1 MNGRTIGSIGLAA
14 VALCVASLAEAKV
27 QGSGGP
33 IADVV
38 LDHARVE
45 RQYRAIEDARRRA
58 GVEMRRNVAQMPGG
72 ATVTALD
79 RPT

>member
-38 LDHARVE
+38 LDHTRVE

>member
-14 VALCVASLAEAKV
+14 VALCVSALADARV

-33 IADVV
+33 MADVV
-38 LDHARVE
+38 LDHVRVE

-58 GVEMRRNVAQMPGG
+58 AGTMRRNVAEGRPGAG
-72 ATVTALD
+72 ALAAD
-79 RPT
+79 PG

>member
-45 RQYRAIEDARRRA
+45 RQYRAIEDARRRS
-58 GVEMRRNVAQMPGG
+58 GGEMRRNVAQAPAGTP
-72 ATVTALD
+72 APALD
-79 RPT
+79 HPT

>member
-38 LDHARVE
+38 FDHARVE
-45 RQYRAIEDARRRA
+45 RQYRAIEDARRRS
-58 GVEMRRNVAQMPGG
+58 GGEMRRNVAQAPAGTP
-72 ATVTALD
+72 APALD
-79 RPT
+79 HPT

>member
-45 RQYRAIEDARRRA
+45 RQYRAIEDARRRS
-58 GVEMRRNVAQMPGG
+58 GGGMRRNVAQAPAGTP
-72 ATVTALD
+72 APALD
-79 RPT
+79 HPT

>member
-1 MNGRTIGSIGLAA
+1 MNARLIGSVGLAA
-14 VALCVASLAEAKV
+14 LALCVTTLAEAKV

-33 IADVV
+33 VADVV

-58 GVEMRRNVAQMPGG
+58 AGNLRRNVALDRDTAQAG
-72 ATVTALD
+72 AGD